1 MTVRERRWVRTLDW
15 GLLALTLLLVSFG
28 IVLIYSATHA
38 KSSPQLQGVYIR
50 QLWWLAVGLAA
61 MIGATV
67 VDYRLIGRYAYVL
80 YGLCLASL
88 VFLLFFG
95 PVVAGAKRWLIIGPV
110 RCQPSEF
117 MKVALVLALARY
129 AADVRKEDSL
139 ALRHLIVP
147 ALLVAAPVALI
158 AKEPDLGTA
167 ALIGL
172 VAGGM
177 ILVTGLERRAILI
190 VSAVLLAAAPF
201 GWTML
206 KGYQKKRLLTLLD
219 PTSDPLGAGYH
230 IIQSKIAIGSGGFIG
245 KGLMQGTQGRLNF
258 LPAQHTDFIFSVLAE
273 ELGFVGAM
281 VLLVLFLGFLLKGI
295 EVAFQAKDRFG
306 ALTAVGLTLMLAFYT
321 SFNIGMTL
329 GLLPVVGIPLPLVSY
344 GGSSLVATMLAVGL
358 LLNIKMRKFSY

>member
-1 MTVRERRWVRTLDW
+1 MTVRDRRWLRNLDL
-15 GLLALTLLLVSFG
+15 GLLALTFLLAAFG
-28 IVLIYSATHA
+28 VILIYSATHA
-38 KSSPQLQGVYIR
+38 KGSSHLQTSYVR
-50 QLWWLAVGLAA
+50 QLWWLLVGVTA
-61 MIGATV
+61 MVGALV
-67 VDYRLIGRYAYVL
+67 VDYRLIARYAYIF
-80 YGLCLASL
+80 YGICLATL
-88 VFLLFFG
+88 IYLLLLG
-95 PVVAGAKRWLIIGPV
+95 PVVAGAKRWLILGPI

-129 AADVRKEDSL
+129 AADVRKEESL
-139 ALRHLIVP
+139 AFRHLLVP

-158 AKEPDLGTA
+158 AREPDLGTA
-167 ALIGL
+167 AMLGL

-177 ILVTGLERRAILI
+177 ILVAGVERRAILI
-190 VSAVLLAAAPF
+190 VSAVLLAAMPF
-201 GWTML
+201 GWTLL

-230 IIQSKIAIGSGGFIG
+230 IIQSKIAIGSGGLLG

-258 LPAQHTDFIFSVLAE
+258 LPAQHTDFIFSVMAE
-273 ELGFVGAM
+273 ELGFIGAAF
-281 VLLVLFLGFLLKGI
+281 LLLLFLGFLLKGI

-306 ALTAVGLTLMLAFYT
+306 TLTAVGLTLILTLYV

-358 LLNIKMRKFSY
+358 LLNIKMRKFTY